1 MRELTR
7 RLRGQAHSPPLF
19 PPTPPADAAAWRA
32 MRQEWAHAV
41 IVGSEVTS
49 FQILTSG
56 NDHTPFTQATA
67 WDPVISSS
75 PARAEAPLYPA
86 IAPLHAP
93 SRALTANTVGEDHVA
108 IVMNARLHLSEL
120 AAAD

>member
-1 MRELTR
+1 
-7 RLRGQAHSPPLF
+7 
-19 PPTPPADAAAWRA
+19 

-67 WDPVISSS
+67 WDAVIRFST
-75 PARAEAPLYPA
+75 ALAEAHLYPA
-86 IAPLHAP
+86 IDPLHST
-93 SRALTANTVGEDHVA
+93 SRALTADVVGDDHVA
-108 IVMNARLHLSEL
+108 VVMNARLH
-120 AAAD
+120 